1 MRARFLF
8 MSNTPWKLIWHAP
21 NWKGKSSE
29 PSRHCWVQK
38 VSCPKSSGGSKLLPT
53 TLLKINMSLQKR
65 DHSKD
70 KVLFQASI
78 FSFVGCITSCLT
90 ETSHIPRKSQVSAIQ
105 EQTTP
110 TIIPLVDSV
119 ASVSNVLCDDCTLV
133 FFVVFFWSWKV
144 MERVDVM
151 NSRCAPYFIIIIIII
166 VIIIIII
173 IIIIYI

>member
-1 MRARFLF
+1 MSTTKTRQHKTVAWYPVPSLLF
-8 MSNTPWKLIWHAP
+8 VACFFNAQGPKNHLSLKRIIIFQKPACFGFQPLIYQSVVGVP
-21 NWKGKSSE
+21 NYF
-29 PSRHCWVQK
+29 
-38 VSCPKSSGGSKLLPT
+38 PT

-78 FSFVGCITSCLT
+78 FSFVGCIASCLT

-133 FFVVFFWSWKV
+133 FFVVFFGREK
-144 MERVDVM
+144 
-151 NSRCAPYFIIIIIII
+151 
-166 VIIIIII
+166 
-173 IIIIYI
+173 